1 MKQTTHTP
9 DTLRTKLAAAIQR
22 DIKTTKN
29 YLKICRQYIQQAD
42 NSGDNETAVFWANQ
56 YDNAAQQVQALN
68 YQLKTI

>member
-1 MKQTTHTP
+1 MQQTTHTP
-9 DTLRTKLAAAIQR
+9 DTLRTKLAAALQR
-22 DIKTTKN
+22 DIKAAKN
-29 YLKICRQYIQQAD
+29 YLKICRQYISQAD

>member
-9 DTLRTKLAAAIQR
+9 DTLRTKLVLALQR
-22 DIKTTKN
+22 DIKTAKN

>member
-1 MKQTTHTP
+1 MQQTTHTP
-9 DTLRTKLAAAIQR
+9 DTLRTKLVLALQR
-22 DIKTTKN
+22 DIKTAKN

>member
-1 MKQTTHTP
+1 MQQTAHTP
-9 DTLRTKLAAAIQR
+9 DTLRTKLVLALQR
-22 DIKTTKN
+22 DIKTAKN

-42 NSGDNETAVFWANQ
+42 NSGDIETAVFWANQ

>member
-1 MKQTTHTP
+1 MQQTAHTP

-22 DIKTTKN
+22 DIKTAKN

>member
-22 DIKTTKN
+22 DIKTAKN

-42 NSGDNETAVFWANQ
+42 NSGDNETVVFWANQ
-56 YDNAAQQVQALN
+56 YDNAVQQVQALN